1 LLAFGEQLTKQPKPP
16 QMKTFLKTLIAL
28 IGVGTVTY
36 FLGPKPTPPRLEVPM
51 FKLTGDLPTLET
63 KINEGEIAEK
73 GIRPDCQ
80 ARIVWAD
87 SSKKVKT
94 KLAILYIHGFSATQ
108 EEGNPVHRNLAK
120 KYGANLY
127 LARLAGH
134 GVDLGDSTMATVSA
148 DDFVL
153 SAEKALAIA
162 KTLGEEVVVVAT
174 SFGGALTTYLA
185 SQHPEI
191 KAIVIYSPCIK
202 IYDDNAELLDN
213 PWGLAMGKA
222 VSGSA
227 VRDFPP
233 ANPEHGK
240 YWCRHYHLNGVIAL
254 QNFLTHAMLPETFGK
269 VKCPVFMG
277 YYYKNE
283 EEQDK
288 VVSVPAMLKMFDELG
303 SKNKQKVAFP
313 NAANHVLASP
323 ILSKDVATVQAETE
337 KFLDGILGK

>member
-1 LLAFGEQLTKQPKPP
+1 LEKQ
-16 QMKTFLKTLIAL
+16 
-28 IGVGTVTY
+28 
-36 FLGPKPTPPRLEVPM
+36 
-51 FKLTGDLPTLET
+51 
-63 KINEGEIAEK
+63 INEGEAAEK

-87 SSKKVKT
+87 SLKKERT

-134 GVDLGDSTMATVSA
+134 GIDLGDSTMATVTA
-148 DDFVL
+148 DDFVR
-153 SAEKALAIA
+153 SAEQALAVA
-162 KTLGEEVVVVAT
+162 KTLGDEVVVVGT

-191 KAIVIYSPCIK
+191 KAIVMYSPCIK

-213 PWGLAMGKA
+213 PWGLELGKA
-222 VSGSA
+222 VSGSY
-227 VRDFPP
+227 VRDFK
-233 ANPEHGK
+233 AQNTEHAK
-240 YWCRHYHLNGVIAL
+240 YWSTHYHLNGVVSL
-254 QNFLTHAMLPETFGK
+254 QNFLTNAMNPETFAK
-269 VKCPVFMG
+269 VKCPAFMG

-288 VVSVPAMLKMFDELG
+288 VVSVPNWVQRI
-303 SKNKQKVAFP
+303 SKK
-313 NAANHVLASP
+313 
-323 ILSKDVATVQAETE
+323 
-337 KFLDGILGK
+337 

>member
-1 LLAFGEQLTKQPKPP
+1 
-16 QMKTFLKTLIAL
+16 MKTFLKVILAL
-28 IGVGTVTY
+28 FAVLTIGY
-36 FLGPKPTPPRLEVPM
+36 FLGPKPTPPHLEVPM
-51 FKLTGDLPTLET
+51 FKLTGDLPTLDKQIQES
-63 KINEGEIAEK
+63 EAAVK

-87 SSKKVKT
+87 SAKKEKT
-94 KLAILYIHGFSATQ
+94 KIVFLYIHGFSATQ
-108 EEGNPVHRNLAK
+108 EEGNPVHRNIAK

-134 GVDLGDSTMATVSA
+134 GIDLGDSTMATVTA
-148 DDFVL
+148 DDFVQ
-153 SAEKALAIA
+153 SAEYALAVA
-162 KTLGEEVVVVAT
+162 KTLGDEVVVMCT

-191 KAIVIYSPCIK
+191 KAIVMYSPCIK

-222 VSGSA
+222 VSGSE

-233 ANPEHGK
+233 ANPEHAK

-254 QNFLTHAMLPETFGK
+254 QNFLTHAMLPETFAK
-269 VKCPVFMG
+269 VKCPAFMG

-313 NAANHVLASP
+313 NAGNHVLASP
-323 ILSKDVATVQAETE
+323 ILSKDVATVQMETE
-337 KFLDGILGK
+337 KFLSEILK

>member
-1 LLAFGEQLTKQPKPP
+1 
-16 QMKTFLKTLIAL
+16 MKTFLKTILAI
-28 IGVGTVTY
+28 IGIGTVGY
-36 FLGPKPTPPRLEVPM
+36 FLGPKPEAPKLDVPM
-51 FKLTGDLPTLET
+51 FKLSGDLPTLE
-63 KINEGEIAEK
+63 KQINEGEATEK

-87 SSKKVKT
+87 SAKKERT

-134 GVDLGDSTMATVSA
+134 GIDLGDSTMATVTA
-148 DDFVL
+148 DDFVI

-162 KTLGEEVVVVAT
+162 KTLGDEVVVVAT

-191 KAIVIYSPCIK
+191 KAIVVYSPCIK

-213 PWGLAMGKA
+213 PWGLELGKA
-222 VSGSA
+222 VSGSY

-233 ANPEHGK
+233 ANPEHAK

-254 QNFLTHAMLPETFGK
+254 QNFLTNVMKPETFAK
-269 VKCPVFMG
+269 VKCPAFIG

-288 VVSVPAMLKMFDELG
+288 VVSVPAMLKMFEELG
-303 SKNKQKVAFP
+303 SANKQKVAFP
-313 NAANHVLASP
+313 NAGNHVLASP

-337 KFLDGILGK
+337 KFLDGVLIKK